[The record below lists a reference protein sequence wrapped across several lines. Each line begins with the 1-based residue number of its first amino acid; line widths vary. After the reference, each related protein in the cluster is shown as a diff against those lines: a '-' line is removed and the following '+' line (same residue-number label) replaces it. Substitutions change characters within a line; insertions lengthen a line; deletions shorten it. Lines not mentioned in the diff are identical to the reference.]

1 MNIISKI
8 KLIVS
13 GYPEDQ
19 IIEVLGKTGYANVK
33 DTRKLVTKYLE
44 YGYPLSNIDSR
55 GILSAICD
63 SILDANVST
72 KLLEKYALQDH
83 IKELSVFDTE
93 RYRPLLKHMVRYGIE
108 PYEII
113 KRFNL
118 SDLDKD
124 DLFSLKANEL
134 YELYNSSKKKVF
146 VKALE
151 DKDIVDLLELY
162 RTTKGKRDEKV
173 SHMIIDRA
181 YNVYKG
187 CSTSYIDPEDMPYLA
202 NKFMEEKDLVGI
214 LNIYGKFEP
223 DNEPRKKL
231 KQFLVGSK
239 QISGGEKELND
250 DGEFTYKVLTTVQDL
265 TEEEIK
271 SLNNKMNNCP
281 NTEYRIYWMFD
292 NKTQE
297 ELEKIDKDI
306 IIFAIAFL
314 QNDNKCTNKE
324 LSKKVLNL
332 LLETQGETVTKFI
345 DEALNSYN
353 IPQRQSSDTNQ
364 VKTSSEASANGSRK
378 GFFKG
383 FKPGK

>member
-13 GYPEDQ
+13 GYSEDQ

-33 DTRKLVTKYLE
+33 DTKKLVTKYLE
-44 YGYPLSNIDSR
+44 YGYPLSHIKSR

-63 SILDANVST
+63 SILDANVNVG
-72 KLLEKYALQDH
+72 LLEGYALEDN

-93 RYRPLLKHMVRYGIE
+93 RYRPLLKKLVRFGIE

-118 SDLDKD
+118 SDFDKE
-124 DLFSLKANEL
+124 DLSSLKANEL
-134 YELYNSSKKKVF
+134 YELYNSSKKEVF
-146 VKALE
+146 IQALKE
-151 DKDIVDLLELY
+151 INITDLLELY
-162 RTTKGKRDEKV
+162 RTTKGKRNNKV
-173 SHMIIDRA
+173 SHMIIDKA
-181 YNVYKG
+181 YNEYKG
-187 CSTSYIDPEDMPYLA
+187 LSTSYIAPEDMPYLA

-223 DNEPRKKL
+223 NSESRKKL

-271 SLNNKMNNCP
+271 SLNNKMNNCS

-292 NKTQE
+292 NKTKE

-314 QNDNKCTNKE
+314 QNENKCTNKE

-332 LLETQGETVTKFI
+332 LLETQGETVTKFN

-353 IPQRQSSDTNQ
+353 IPQKQSSDTNQ
-364 VKTSSEASANGSRK
+364 VKTSGEASANDSRK

-383 FKPGK
+383 FKPNK

>member
-13 GYPEDQ
+13 GYSEDQ

-44 YGYPLSNIDSR
+44 CEYSLSNIDSR
-55 GILSAICD
+55 GIKSAICD
-63 SILDANVST
+63 SILDGVVDIE
-72 KLLEKYALQDH
+72 LLRRYSNN
-83 IKELSVFDTE
+83 IKEFSIFDTE
-93 RYRPLLKHMVRYGIE
+93 RYISLLKKMVSVGIE

-118 SDLDKD
+118 SDFDKE
-124 DLFSLKANEL
+124 DLSSLKVNEL
-134 YELYNSSKKKVF
+134 YELYNSSKKEVF
-146 VKALE
+146 VKALG

-162 RTTKGKRDEKV
+162 RTTKGKRNDKV
-173 SHMIIDRA
+173 SHMIIDKA
-181 YNVYKG
+181 YNEYKG
-187 CSTSYIDPEDMPYLA
+187 LSTSYIDPEDMPYLA

-223 DNEPRKKL
+223 DSEPRKKL

-364 VKTSSEASANGSRK
+364 VKTSSGESDNGLRK
-378 GFFKG
+378 GLFKG